1 MANLALEI
9 TIADAAAFALA
20 FYENPD
26 VLIVIAAG
34 NYKENNDDMLPSPP
48 YLSRF
53 FPNVMTIA
61 SVDAAGKPSSFTN
74 TGVRSVQLA
83 APGENINSTILGG
96 LEAPMTG
103 TSMAAPIIAG
113 VASGIRSDFPNLTA
127 TDIRRLLEASAK
139 RSDDLA
145 RICSTSGALDVK
157 AARLMAQSWSND
169 NLAMLVEEARR
180 AKAPGR
186 DGPTLKVPSINSEPD
201 RKPVTPDR
209 EKGPPLRISNVSG
222 SGKNW
227 RVVMSGGTGF
237 TEQAHFGLGPWPGKE
252 VEDAWAKGFRIT
264 SLSGDQD
271 TWNVVMSKG
280 VPGVQAVFG
289 YDIDQAKIAEAM
301 GEPGMRI
308 TSVAGWADRWLVV
321 LGTETGYGEQR
332 YTLPSPL
339 TPVRLEWIDER
350 WNEGY
355 RITAVAGDDDP
366 RVEDDGWFF
375 VMTKNSGLQ
384 EQTISGPGSW
394 PAAWVEEHQKKGF
407 RITSVAGSAER
418 TLVIMSKGTRLTDQ
432 DTSPEGEYPN
442 QWIQQRW

>member
-1 MANLALEI
+1 
-9 TIADAAAFALA
+9 
-20 FYENPD
+20 
-26 VLIVIAAG
+26 
-34 NYKENNDDMLPSPP
+34 
-48 YLSRF
+48 
-53 FPNVMTIA
+53 
-61 SVDAAGKPSSFTN
+61 
-74 TGVRSVQLA
+74 
-83 APGENINSTILGG
+83 
-96 LEAPMTG
+96 
-103 TSMAAPIIAG
+103 
-113 VASGIRSDFPNLTA
+113 
-127 TDIRRLLEASAK
+127 
-139 RSDDLA
+139 
-145 RICSTSGALDVK
+145 
-157 AARLMAQSWSND
+157 
-169 NLAMLVEEARR
+169 
-180 AKAPGR
+180 
-186 DGPTLKVPSINSEPD
+186 
-201 RKPVTPDR
+201 
-209 EKGPPLRISNVSG
+209 
-222 SGKNW
+222 
-227 RVVMSGGTGF
+227 
-237 TEQAHFGLGPWPGKE
+237 
-252 VEDAWAKGFRIT
+252 
-264 SLSGDQD
+264 
-271 TWNVVMSKG
+271 MSKG